1 MKTIYKSPILQ
12 MLRLKVKE
20 IRLAQEYQIEKW
32 PQMDREERMEI
43 VGYIRL
49 LRVEIR
55 DLLGKINF
63 YK

>member
-12 MLRLKVKE
+12 MLRFKVKE
-20 IRLAQEYQIEKW
+20 IRLAQEYQIQKW
-32 PQMDREERMEI
+32 SQMDLQERMEI

>member
-12 MLRLKVKE
+12 MLRFKVKE

>member
-12 MLRLKVKE
+12 MLRFKVKE
-20 IRLAQEYQIEKW
+20 IRLAQEYQIQKW
-32 PQMDREERMEI
+32 PQMDRQERMEI

>member
-12 MLRLKVKE
+12 MLRFKVKE

-32 PQMDREERMEI
+32 PQMDLQERMEI
-43 VGYIRL
+43 VGYIRF